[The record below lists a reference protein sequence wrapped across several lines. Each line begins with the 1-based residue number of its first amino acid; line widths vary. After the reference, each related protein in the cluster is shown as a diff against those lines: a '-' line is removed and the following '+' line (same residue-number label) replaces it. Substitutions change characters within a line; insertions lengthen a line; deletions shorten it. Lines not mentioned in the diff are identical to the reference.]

1 MRMLGIDLAI
11 TAENRACLTD
21 ATGTVIVERRFR
33 LHRAELEELYAIASK
48 DLEGELVVVMEP
60 TANAW
65 IAPAAFFES
74 KGARV
79 HLVPPEQSA
88 DLRRY
93 YAKHVKNDRID
104 AKLLA
109 RLPLLHPE
117 GLHKAQVPTG
127 ARGTLRRLVMHR
139 SRLTHEC
146 SRHRQRIRSLLQLAA
161 PEMNQALGE
170 ELGKGALAVL
180 ERYGDPRKL
189 LRLGPARLGERLI
202 KATRGAWRRPRAEL
216 IIAAARDAIKLWDGL
231 PGCDFEEVAEDL
243 AIEVR
248 LIRALEAEVRE
259 LDARAAGLLA
269 EIDPD
274 GLMLSMPG
282 FAERN
287 ATTVVGRLG
296 DPSRFTSAA
305 ALRSFTGMIPGT
317 NQSGESESRP
327 HLTKKGDPLL
337 RHSLFMAAET
347 ARRLDPQL
355 AAIYH
360 RQMVDKGNHHTKAVC
375 AVATAIASRLAV
387 VLGEQRPYELRDID
401 GTPID
406 AKRAREII
414 AERYAITPEFRA
426 SRRQHRVAQRQ
437 KGRPVDRD
445 RSKTR
450 GPSPRSDEAP
460 GKDATVH
467 PIPA

>member
-11 TAENRACLTD
+11 TAENRACLTN
-21 ATGTVIVERRFR
+21 ATGSVIAERRFR
-33 LHRAELEELYAIASK
+33 LRREELEEVFTIANEG
-48 DLEGELVVVMEP
+48 LEGELVVVMEP

-65 IAPAAFFES
+65 IAPAAFFAS

-117 GLHKAQVPTG
+117 GLHEAQVPSG
-127 ARGTLRRLVMHR
+127 ARGTLRRLVAHR
-139 SRLTHEC
+139 ARLAHEC
-146 SRHRQRIRSLLQLAA
+146 SRHRQRIRSMLQLAA
-161 PEMNQALGE
+161 PGMNQALGE
-170 ELGKGALAVL
+170 ELGKGALSVL

-189 LRLGPARLGERLI
+189 VRLGPSRLAERLI
-202 KATRGAWRRPRAEL
+202 KATRGAWRRPRAEQ
-216 IIAAARDAIKLWDGL
+216 IIAAARDGIALWEGL

-248 LIRALEAEVRE
+248 LIRSLEAEVRE

-269 EIDPD
+269 EVDPD
-274 GLMLSMPG
+274 GLLLSMSG
-282 FAERN
+282 FAERT
-287 ATTVVGRLG
+287 ATTVAGRLG
-296 DPSRFTSAA
+296 DPARFTNAA

-327 HLTKKGDPLL
+327 QLTKKGDPLL
-337 RHSLFMAAET
+337 RQALFMAAET

-360 RQMVDKGNHHTKAVC
+360 RQMVQRGNHHTKAVC
-375 AVATAIASRLAV
+375 AVATAIASRLAT
-387 VLGEQRPYELRDID
+387 VLSEQRPYEIRDID
-401 GTPID
+401 GTPVNTN
-406 AKRAREII
+406 RAREII

-426 SRRQHRVAQRQ
+426 SRRQHRVAQ
-437 KGRPVDRD
+437 KLEGRPVGRD
-445 RSKTR
+445 RSKAQE
-450 GPSPRSDEAP
+450 PSPRSDEAP
-460 GKDATVH
+460 RGDATAH